1 MCRLVIRCWVV
12 MAVFRDVLLAS
23 SFIKICGDKPDKLT
37 SMNNW
42 LYRLYERILWSQV
55 RSGPSPNHIGLI
67 VDGNRR
73 FAEGRGLSK
82 NLGHEEGSRRLE
94 EFLRWCWRLEIKI
107 VTLYGFSTENFNR
120 STAEVDYL
128 MDLIMEK
135 LKQFQT
141 DPAIFS
147 ERVKVKVIGRR
158 EDLSEAMNAEI
169 DKVEALTASH
179 DRFLLNIAL
188 SYGGRA
194 EIIDAVKR
202 IASEVQSGALAI
214 DAISEQRFGDYLYT
228 VGVPDPDLII
238 RTSGEERL
246 SGFLLWQSAYSELYF
261 TEVYW
266 PAFRMIDF
274 WRAIRVYQQRERRF
288 GK

>member
-1 MCRLVIRCWVV
+1 V
-12 MAVFRDVLLAS
+12 S
-23 SFIKICGDKPDKLT
+23 
-37 SMNNW
+37 NW

-55 RSGPSPNHIGLI
+55 KAGPSPNHIGLI
-67 VDGNRR
+67 LDGNRR
-73 FAEGRGLSK
+73 FAKGRGLAQ
-82 NLGHEEGSRRLE
+82 NLGHEEGAKRVE
-94 EFLRWCWRLEIKI
+94 VFLRWCRRLDIKV

-120 STAEVDYL
+120 PEGEVDYL
-128 MDLIMEK
+128 MDLIMAK
-135 LKQFQT
+135 LKHFQT
-141 DPAIFS
+141 DPEFLAD
-147 ERVKVKVIGRR
+147 RVKVKVIGRR
-158 EDLSEAMNAEI
+158 EDLSQAMNDQI
-169 DKVEALTASH
+169 DLVESLTADH
-179 DRFLLNIAL
+179 DQFLLNIAL

-202 IASEVQSGALAI
+202 IAGEVQSGDIQIEEI
-214 DAISEQRFGDYLYT
+214 DEQRFSDYLYT

-274 WRAIRVYQQRERRF
+274 WRAIRIYQQRERRF